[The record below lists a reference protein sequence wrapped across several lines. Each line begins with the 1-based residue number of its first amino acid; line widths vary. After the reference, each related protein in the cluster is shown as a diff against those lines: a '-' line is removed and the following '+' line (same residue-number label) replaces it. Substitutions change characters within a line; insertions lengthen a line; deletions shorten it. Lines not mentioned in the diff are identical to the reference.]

1 MIFTGSHPLR
11 STGPLSDSPYLSVA
25 GCVPRTSL
33 SQEVI
38 QCTLLLITSSDPIM
52 AHKGLYDKCIL
63 PPTSNQFRPYRVRM
77 IRIPTSRKPYCTRN
91 ITNNVNCLP
100 NEYLFALRGSNS
112 FYWGVSKL
120 APMFKQR
127 QTEFDSGQEN

>member
-11 STGPLSDSPYLSVA
+11 SVGPLSDSPHLSVA

-38 QCTLLLITSSDPIM
+38 QYTLLLITSSDPIM

-63 PPTSNQFRPYRVRM
+63 PPTSNQFRPYRVRV

-91 ITNNVNCLP
+91 ITNNVNCRP

-112 FYWGVSKL
+112 FYWDVSRL
-120 APMFKQR
+120 TVTFKQI
-127 QTEFDSGQEN
+127 QNKFDSGKEG